1 MKDTEKKFNRGYS
14 YFPNL
19 DQLTLSLVSR
29 LENDAVAIGQAGGDD
44 FLANSTHTV
53 NAISLLKHEISLL
66 IEKKLKQLKQDL
78 K

>member
-1 MKDTEKKFNRGYS
+1 LKDKEKKFNRGYS

-19 DQLTLSLVSR
+19 DRLTSSLVSR
-29 LENDAVAIGQAGGDD
+29 LENNAVAMGQLGGDD